1 MNNKGREL
9 KTLKE
14 TPEYIEQEALLNR
27 NLLQY
32 RVYKKECKM
41 EFRFTDD
48 FARSWGAKDLDDL
61 IYKLNMQHEVAITGL
76 PEWVEVKNDSIHW
89 EKKANLN

>member
-1 MNNKGREL
+1 MNPKVR
-9 KTLKE
+9 TLKE
-14 TPEYIEQEALLNR
+14 TPEYIEQEALLGIKR
-27 NLLQY
+27 LQY

>member
-1 MNNKGREL
+1 MNPKVR
-9 KTLKE
+9 TLKE
-14 TPEYIEQEALLNR
+14 TPEYIEQEALLGIKR
-27 NLLQY
+27 LQY

-61 IYKLNMQHEVAITGL
+61 IRMLNMQHEVAITGL
-76 PEWVEVKNDSIHW
+76 PEWVEVKKDSIRW
-89 EKKANLN
+89 EKKADLN